1 MDFKY
6 PQTRWNLKS
15 LTHCAL
21 FLSQSK
27 ALLRLHLRRRRQD
40 WAVWFAKTSIKVLF
54 VLLRWEIKES
64 SAIDQRR
71 RRSLRH
77 RLCREHVVY
86 VASDKRLVGKHFVLS
101 GSKAL
106 SQTLCSLPAEAHW
119 PPRLDLALP
128 LSKPPRLWLT
138 LSSPSSSLSSS
149 ISKSHLLSKS

>member
-21 FLSQSK
+21 LLSKSK
-27 ALLRLHLRRRRQD
+27 ALLRLHLRRWRQD
-40 WAVWFAKTSIKVLF
+40 WAVRSAKTSIKVLSA
-54 VLLRWEIKES
+54 LLRREIRES
-64 SAIDQRR
+64 SSIDRRR
-71 RRSLRH
+71 RRSLRY

-86 VASDKRLVGKHFVLS
+86 VASVKRLAGKHSVLS
-101 GSKAL
+101 GPKAL
-106 SQTLCSLPAEAHW
+106 SQTLCSLPAEAHR
-119 PPRLDLALP
+119 PQRLDLALP

-138 LSSPSSSLSSS
+138 LSLPSSSLGSS